1 MPFLKKR
8 SYNLTKPKSNKK
20 NSEAVILTGIKEKDT
35 KKNDKKT
42 ENKFRSSI
50 KIRFS
55 SYAEGKKNKK

>member
-20 NSEAVILTGIKEKDT
+20 NSEAVILTGIKEKDK